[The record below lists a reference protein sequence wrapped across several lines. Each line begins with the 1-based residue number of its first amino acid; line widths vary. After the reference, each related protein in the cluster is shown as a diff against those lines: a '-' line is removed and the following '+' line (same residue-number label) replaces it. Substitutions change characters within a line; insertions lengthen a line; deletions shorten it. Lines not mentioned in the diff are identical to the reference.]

1 MSYREA
7 KFMAAMAMAYTLSN
21 DVYGID
27 RVPKEKRPYS
37 TDGMKCAQC
46 TKFGTSR
53 CKCTFATE
61 KSPAC
66 SAMTVK

>member
-1 MSYREA
+1 MSYKDA
-7 KFMAAMAMAYTLSN
+7 KFMAAMAMAYTLHN
-21 DVYGID
+21 DVYGLE
-27 RVPKEKRPYS
+27 RVQSEHKPYS
-37 TDGMKCAQC
+37 TDGRKCGQC